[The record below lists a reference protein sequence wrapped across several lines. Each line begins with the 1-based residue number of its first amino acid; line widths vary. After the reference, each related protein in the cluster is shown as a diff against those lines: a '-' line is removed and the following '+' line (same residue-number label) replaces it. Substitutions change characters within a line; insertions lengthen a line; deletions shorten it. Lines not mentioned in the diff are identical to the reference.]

1 MGLAVVASTPRT
13 SIVLPDAALAERVNQ
28 ALIDSF
34 VAHQPFLPWAKAS
47 PALQD
52 TRNNLRQALLDHA
65 QAHAEKR
72 YFILTPDQAAVIGCV
87 GLHPGSAGE
96 HVLGYW
102 ANSGFSGQGL
112 MAEGIRALLA
122 AQDFGTLQ
130 LTAASVNGPSHR
142 LARALGFEVLRVVEG
157 VRDTPWHGVHD
168 TWIFERKAQATA
180 SARCEVRE
188 ARADDA
194 PAISRVI
201 IAALRHTNSQDYS
214 AAVIARVEASFSPQ
228 AVAGLL
234 ARRQVLVAQ
243 VGAEVVGTASLEG
256 EVVRTVFVAPR
267 RHGLGI
273 GRALMQRVEALA
285 LAAGV
290 QTLRVPSSLTAQGFY
305 AHLGYAVLCEVV
317 EGEERTV
324 VMARVLTN

>member
-1 MGLAVVASTPRT
+1 
-13 SIVLPDAALAERVNQ
+13 
-28 ALIDSF
+28 
-34 VAHQPFLPWAKAS
+34 
-47 PALQD
+47 
-52 TRNNLRQALLDHA
+52 
-65 QAHAEKR
+65 
-72 YFILTPDQAAVIGCV
+72 
-87 GLHPGSAGE
+87 
-96 HVLGYW
+96 
-102 ANSGFSGQGL
+102 